1 MEWPRSSKQQTAN
14 TESVFLTKEFLSASL
29 CPALLPLG
37 VSIFPNDLYAQLT
50 DMFYDKEK
58 LKFQLHHHFFLL
70 VAITISEC
78 SFDDLSVG
86 LMALGME
93 S

>member
-1 MEWPRSSKQQTAN
+1 MEWPHSSKQQTAD
-14 TESVFLTKEFLSASL
+14 TESVFLPKEFLSACL
-29 CPALLPLG
+29 RPALLPLG
-37 VSIFPNDLYAQLT
+37 VSIFPNDLYVQLA
-50 DMFYDKEK
+50 DQSYDKEK
-58 LKFQLHHHFFLL
+58 LKFRLHHHFFLL

-86 LMALGME
+86 VMALGME